1 LSAARPP
8 EGAQLPPGGPAR
20 NANGAESGTVLD
32 RPLEPPGP
40 LREFWLGFS
49 ANRGAL
55 VALVVFLL
63 IAGSGLLAPLIA
75 PHDPIEQYRDH
86 MLTPPVWAEGGSTRF
101 LLGTDELG
109 RDMLSRLLHGA
120 RVSLGIGLAA
130 VAMSL
135 LPGVLLGLLAAFFQR
150 FLAPAIMRVMDIV
163 LALPSLLLAICVITI
178 LGPGLVNTVIAIAI
192 GALPGYVRLT
202 RAAALA
208 EIGRDYVTASRVAGA
223 NVWRLMFITVLPNC
237 MAPLIVNA
245 TLSFSSA
252 ILETAGLGFLGL
264 GVQAPTPEWGTMLSA
279 ARDYITR
286 APWVV
291 TLPGLTILVTVLAIN
306 LMGDGLRDALDPKL
320 KKVA

>member
-1 LSAARPP
+1 MNSPTTSL
-8 EGAQLPPGGPAR
+8 
-20 NANGAESGTVLD
+20 THVD
-32 RPLEPPGP
+32 PPGP

-55 VALVVFLL
+55 VALIVFSL
-63 IAGSGLLAPLIA
+63 IAVSGLLAPLIA

-86 MLTPPVWAEGGSTRF
+86 MLTPPVWAEGGNARF

-130 VAMSL
+130 VALSL
-135 LPGVLLGLLAAFFQR
+135 APGVLLGLLAAFFQR
-150 FLAPAIMRVMDIV
+150 WLSPAIMRVMDIV
-163 LALPSLLLAICVITI
+163 LALPALLLAICVITI

-223 NVWRLMFITVLPNC
+223 SVWRLMFITVLPNC

-252 ILETAGLGFLGL
+252 IMETAGLGFLGL
-264 GVQAPTPEWGTMLSA
+264 GVQAPTPEWGTMLSS

-286 APWVV
+286 ASWVV